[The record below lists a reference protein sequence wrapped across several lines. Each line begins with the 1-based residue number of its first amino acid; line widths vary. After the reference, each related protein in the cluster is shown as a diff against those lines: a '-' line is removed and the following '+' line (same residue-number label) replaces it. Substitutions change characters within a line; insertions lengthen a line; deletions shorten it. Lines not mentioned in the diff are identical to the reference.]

1 MFTTQ
6 GFHRVTVSV
15 PGISFDEDYYRLRFG
30 DTSVDGRYFL
40 NIGAGGFKHP
50 CWHAVDHT
58 ATPYSRVDFD
68 IDWNA
73 ESVDPMPFPDGI
85 IEIVYS
91 SHAIEHFT
99 DKGAENF
106 MREAFRVLKPGGL
119 IRITCPD
126 ADLAVRAIMQDDP
139 TYFYW
144 SFKPKLPNAGT
155 APTEQRFLS
164 HIATRCS
171 EMYSGEGAMPV
182 STEELRERF
191 ARDGAVTTLEW
202 LCARAQEGLT
212 RKMVG
217 HVNWWTWNKISS
229 RLTMAG
235 FVDVTRSGFGQ
246 SSEPVMRDTTKF
258 DNTHPNGSLYVES
271 RKPA

>member
-1 MFTTQ
+1 
-6 GFHRVTVSV
+6 
-15 PGISFDEDYYRLRFG
+15 
-30 DTSVDGRYFL
+30 
-40 NIGAGGFKHP
+40 
-50 CWHAVDHT
+50 
-58 ATPYSRVDFD
+58 
-68 IDWNA
+68 
-73 ESVDPMPFPDGI
+73 
-85 IEIVYS
+85 
-91 SHAIEHFT
+91 
-99 DKGAENF
+99 
-106 MREAFRVLKPGGL
+106 
-119 IRITCPD
+119 
-126 ADLAVRAIMQDDP
+126 
-139 TYFYW
+139 
-144 SFKPKLPNAGT
+144 
-155 APTEQRFLS
+155 
-164 HIATRCS
+164 
-171 EMYSGEGAMPV
+171 MYSGEGAMPV